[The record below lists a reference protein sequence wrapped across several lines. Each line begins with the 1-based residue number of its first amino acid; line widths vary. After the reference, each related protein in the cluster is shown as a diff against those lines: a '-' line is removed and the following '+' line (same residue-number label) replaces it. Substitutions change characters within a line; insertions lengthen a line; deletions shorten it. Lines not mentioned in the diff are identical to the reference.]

1 MADAFETLRLE
12 FDGRGVATITLS
24 RPAVHNCMSDVLIA
38 DVHRAVRAVEATSDC
53 RVAVLTGEG
62 PSFCAGADFKW
73 MQGILGASREAR
85 VADSA
90 ALASLLYDMNRLSKP
105 LVGRIQGP
113 AYGGGNG
120 FIACCDVAFAAK
132 TARFSLTE
140 VTLGLVPANIAPYV
154 ARKMGEANARRTFF
168 TGRMMSAE
176 EAARMGLV
184 TAAVEPGELDAVV
197 EAEIQS
203 ILRCAP
209 GAVAA
214 TKRLVDY
221 VLRHDD
227 LTNRVYTADRLADAW
242 ETDEGREGIAAFLAK
257 RPPKWRPANR

>member
-1 MADAFETLRLE
+1 MAGGYETLRLE
-12 FDGRGVATITLS
+12 FDARGVATITLA
-24 RPAVHNCMSDVLIA
+24 RPSVHNCMSDVLIA
-38 DVHRAVRAVEATSDC
+38 DMHHAIRAIEAKPDC
-53 RVAVLTGEG
+53 RVVVLTGEG

-90 ALASLLYDMNRLSKP
+90 ALASLLYDMNRLSRP

-120 FIACCDVAFAAK
+120 FIACCDVAFAVK

-176 EAARMGLV
+176 EAVRMGLL
-184 TAAVEPGELDAVV
+184 TEAVEPADLDAVI
-197 EAEIQS
+197 EAEIRS

-214 TKRLVDY
+214 TKRHVDY

-227 LTNRVYTADRLADAW
+227 VTNRVYTADRLADAW

-257 RPPKWRPANR
+257 RAPKWRPS

>member
-1 MADAFETLRLE
+1 MATAYETLRLE
-12 FDGRGVATITLS
+12 FDDRGVATITLS
-24 RPAVHNCMSDVLIA
+24 RPQVHNCMSDVLIA
-38 DVHRAVRAVEATSDC
+38 DMHRAVREIEATTAC
-53 RVAVLTGEG
+53 RVVVLTGEG
-62 PSFCAGADFKW
+62 ESFCAGADFRW
-73 MQGILGASREAR
+73 MQSILGASRESR

-90 ALASLLYDMNRLSKP
+90 ALASLLYDLNRLSRP
-105 LVGRIQGP
+105 LVGRIQGSS
-113 AYGGGNG
+113 YGGGNG
-120 FIACCDVAFAAK
+120 FVACCDVAFAAK

-168 TGRMMSAE
+168 TGRMMSAD
-176 EAARMGLV
+176 EAVAMGLL
-184 TAAVEPGELDAVV
+184 TEAVDPAELDAKV
-197 EAEIQS
+197 EAEIRS

-227 LTNRVYTADRLADAW
+227 ATNRVYTADRLADAW
-242 ETDEGREGIAAFLAK
+242 ETEEGREGIQAFLEK
-257 RPPKWRPANR
+257 RAPKWRKS